1 VRSTLSPAVAER
13 GPLAAAAEAFRL
25 GAAQTLSGWP
35 VLIGRC
41 LFYVLLMVVLSGLWD
56 KVAAERVAGLA
67 QHARVET
74 FVLYVGATEWITL
87 SIPALHLKFEDDIRG
102 GALDV
107 HLLRPKPYLLQAVAQ
122 CCGWA
127 FVRML
132 ALGATALAM
141 LNLSGRAW
149 PSLQALAF
157 IGVLGVFGALV
168 GVLLYALAGLGAFW
182 ARRVLPFQLIVQK
195 LMFILGG
202 LFAPITLYPP
212 ILRRIGAASPFAAHL
227 YWAGVQAIRPSLR
240 LFLTGLAWQAL
251 WVVLLSL
258 ACAGLWAAGVRKVL
272 RAGAA

>member
-1 VRSTLSPAVAER
+1 MRSTPPPAVAER

-25 GAAQTLSGWP
+25 GAAQTLAGWP

-56 KVAAERVAGLA
+56 KVAAERVADLA
-67 QHARVET
+67 RQAPVGS

-102 GALDV
+102 GALDI
-107 HLLRPKPYLLQAVAQ
+107 HLLRPKPYLLQTISQ

-132 ALGATALAM
+132 ALGATGLAL
-141 LNLSGRAW
+141 LTVSGRAW
-149 PSLQALAF
+149 PSPESLAF
-157 IGVLGVFGALV
+157 MGVLGALGAV
-168 GVLLYALAGLGAFW
+168 TGVLLYALAGLGAFW

-195 LMFILGG
+195 LMFVLGG

-212 ILRRIGAASPFAAHL
+212 VLRRVGEASPFAAHL
-227 YWAGVQAIRPSLR
+227 YWAGVQAIRPSLS

-251 WVVLLSL
+251 WLILLSL
-258 ACAGLWAAGVRKVL
+258 GCVGLWRAGVAKVL
-272 RAGAA
+272 REGIG